1 MSPEFHFT
9 PAGELCFAGA
19 VCGWEL
25 RFSDRTSLTP
35 QGCPPP
41 QISGD
46 GDCRTI
52 VWEKAP
58 WRVTVAWQA
67 AEENRC
73 AGTIEVEGIMPEAIT
88 VTAVVFPSA
97 TVNASAES
105 RIFLPV
111 NQGVETAP
119 AAELPFG
126 VVESRIYK
134 TMQFVAVYD
143 EKSGCLFDHRD
154 PAWNNKQFEFVRLPD
169 SCRLQYCGIHTPPLP
184 KNGRALRFRTDYENS
199 VISFRGNWYHAARLY
214 RQWGIRQSWATAKRD
229 NARLREI
236 GVWLWN
242 RGAAEHVA
250 APAEQLQR
258 DAGVPVALDWY
269 WWHSNPYDT
278 DYPNYWPPREGETL
292 FRRTIERLKAQG
304 IFTQVYL
311 NGMCWDVDNPT
322 FADGGLDSIDI
333 LRDGSLRA
341 VPFNVFNH
349 HRLGFICA
357 EGEPFF
363 ARLEKQIEKLVD
375 AGLPGIYL
383 DMIGCASYEDCFN
396 PRHNHLPGGGSYQV
410 AGFRRFLGHLRE
422 RFPGVK
428 FCTEE
433 CNEAYMDLFDS
444 VIALDPSAERQNCT
458 PQWNYVPAFSAVYH
472 GILPTFGSYALPDG
486 IPPFDPL
493 WPTDGKLEKE
503 RDWITLYPLQFQIEL
518 ARGILWGQQPMAANL
533 TMENLSNPQVR
544 PLYDFLCRSAK
555 FYHTHRDFLF
565 DGEMLDP
572 ETLECDIVEISFNQ
586 RMIFTKEAQL
596 RSVTKPLPAV
606 LHSRWRA
613 KDGREL
619 LVLCNYTTE
628 PRTATWRNRSFR
640 LPPMEYFACTPPA

>member
-119 AAELPFG
+119 AAKLPFG

-134 TMQFVAVYD
+134 TMQFVAVYA

-154 PAWNNKQFEFVRLPD
+154 PEWNNKQFEFVRLPD

-184 KNGRALRFRTDYENS
+184 KNGRSLHFRTDYENS
-199 VISFRGNWYHAARLY
+199 VISFHGNWYHAARLY

-572 ETLECDIVEISFNQ
+572 ETLECDIVEVSFNQ

-596 RSVTKPLPAV
+596 RSVTKSLPAV